1 VVLVVP
7 MSRKFKR
14 ENAVPR
20 SRKQLPRDTVCREG
34 SKSGSGPHIMSWVQI
49 GTINS
54 VPQNNTISHIS
65 ISHTTSAEGDDGNA
79 AIVYSQV
86 LSDSQPDT
94 ATRL

>member
-1 VVLVVP
+1 VRTRYPEVVNNY
-7 MSRKFKR
+7 R
-14 ENAVPR
+14 ETQSVAKGPR
-20 SRKQLPRDTVCREG
+20 VAAGHT
-34 SKSGSGPHIMSWVQI
+34 WVQI